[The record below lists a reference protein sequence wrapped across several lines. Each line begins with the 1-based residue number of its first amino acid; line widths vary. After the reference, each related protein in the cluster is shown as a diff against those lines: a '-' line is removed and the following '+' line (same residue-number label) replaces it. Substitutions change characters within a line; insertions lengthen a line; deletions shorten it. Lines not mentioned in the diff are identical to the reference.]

1 MERERGREWRNAP
14 TSLVSQKRWD
24 YRGDTRVTSI
34 PFSPILRVILSDV
47 SDIPTLARF
56 AKPQTDPSMA
66 RQHAAIRRLFSLAYP
81 PPSPPHHP
89 YPSYA
94 RSCRLFAIEA
104 TFAGGTV
111 PLGGH
116 AACNAAE
123 CRKWNYAKS
132 RGGTMRA
139 ETMHEARKRRD
150 GRENVAPSP
159 FIRIADSEARTTVPC
174 FSLAFQNARCATRRK
189 GNYSRDL
196 LLPILSKVQTRLIR
210 LREVTGLGC
219 GEAIVEK
226 SIGGNFDYFFFIRS
240 IRSNNFVI

>member
-1 MERERGREWRNAP
+1 
-14 TSLVSQKRWD
+14 
-24 YRGDTRVTSI
+24 
-34 PFSPILRVILSDV
+34 
-47 SDIPTLARF
+47 
-56 AKPQTDPSMA
+56 MA

-210 LREVTGLGC
+210 LREVTGLAVRQSLKNRSA
-219 GEAIVEK
+219 EI
-226 SIGGNFDYFFFIRS
+226 SITFSLFVRFDRTTL
-240 IRSNNFVI
+240 